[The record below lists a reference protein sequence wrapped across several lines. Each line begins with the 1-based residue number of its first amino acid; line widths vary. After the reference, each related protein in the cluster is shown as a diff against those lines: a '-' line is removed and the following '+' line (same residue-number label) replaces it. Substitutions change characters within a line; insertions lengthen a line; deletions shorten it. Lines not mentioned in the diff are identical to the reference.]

1 MCTGRHYVA
10 LMWHRWALACGTDE
24 HRHKAL
30 MDTDRWHCWGYT
42 DHQGT
47 LIISALMTTVSVTAR
62 EERNADNQH
71 FPVYM

>member
-1 MCTGRHYVA
+1 
-10 LMWHRWALACGTDE
+10 
-24 HRHKAL
+24 

-47 LIISALMTTVSVTAR
+47 LISTDYRLSVTAR
-62 EERNADNQH
+62 EERIANNRH

>member
-1 MCTGRHYVA
+1 MGDTERQ
-10 LMWHRWALACGTDE
+10 LRWALICGIDVALICGIDVALICGIDV
-24 HRHKAL
+24 AL

-47 LIISALMTTVSVTAR
+47 LIISALMIN
-62 EERNADNQH
+62 RNANNRH

>member
-1 MCTGRHYVA
+1 
-10 LMWHRWALACGTDE
+10 
-24 HRHKAL
+24 

-47 LIISALMTTVSVTAR
+47 LISALMITVSVTAL
-62 EERNADNQH
+62 EERNADNRH